1 MCQKKALIGMSG
13 GVDSSVAA
21 LLTLQAGYSCIGA
34 TMRLYDNSTAG
45 LPKEGTCCS
54 LDDAEDARSVA
65 HRLGIPH
72 YVFNFQDAFREQVI
86 EKFVKC
92 YEQGLTPNPCI
103 DCNRHLKFDVLLRR
117 AQVLGCDYVV
127 SGHYARIR
135 QDPETGCYLLYKAQ
149 DKAKDQTYFLACLSQ
164 EQLEHILFPLGE
176 LTKAEVRQIAEENG
190 FVTAR
195 KHDSQDICFVPDGD
209 YGAFLERYTG
219 KAYPQGDYLN
229 LDGQV
234 VGRHQGAVRYT
245 LGQRKGLGIALGA
258 PVYVCRK
265 DMAANTV
272 TVGPSE
278 ALFSPALRA
287 SDWVWFPFDQLTEP
301 MRITAKTRHSQLEQS
316 ATVYP
321 EEGGFARVVFDQPQ
335 RAVTPGQ
342 AVVLYQGDLVVGG
355 GTITEALS
363 HV

>member
-103 DCNRHLKFDVLLRR
+103 DCNRHLKFDTLLRR
-117 AQVLGCDYVV
+117 AQILGCDYVV
-127 SGHYARIR
+127 SGHYARVR
-135 QDPETGCYLLYKAQ
+135 QDPATCRYLLYKAL

-301 MRITAKTRHSQLEQS
+301 MQVTAKTRHSQLEQS

-363 HV
+363 RV

>member
-103 DCNRHLKFDVLLRR
+103 DCNRHLKFDTLLRR

-127 SGHYARIR
+127 SGHYARVR
-135 QDPETGCYLLYKAQ
+135 QDPETGRYLLYKAR
-149 DKAKDQTYFLACLSQ
+149 DTAKDQTYFLACLSQ

-301 MRITAKTRHSQLEQS
+301 MRVTAKTRHSQLEQS

>member
-65 HRLGIPH
+65 HRLGIAH

-135 QDPETGCYLLYKAQ
+135 QDPETGRHLLYKAQ

>member
-135 QDPETGCYLLYKAQ
+135 QDPETGRYLLYKAQ

-287 SDWVWFPFDQLTEP
+287 TDWVWFPFDQLTEP

>member
-127 SGHYARIR
+127 SGHYARVR
-135 QDPETGCYLLYKAQ
+135 QDPETGRYLLYKAQ

-195 KHDSQDICFVPDGD
+195 KHDSQDICFVTDGD

-219 KAYPQGDYLN
+219 KTYPQGDYLN

-234 VGRHQGAVRYT
+234 VGRHQGVVRYT

-272 TVGPSE
+272 TVGSSE

>member
-103 DCNRHLKFDVLLRR
+103 DCNRHLKFDTLLRR

-127 SGHYARIR
+127 SGHYARVR
-135 QDPETGCYLLYKAQ
+135 RDPETGRYLLYKAQ

-219 KAYPQGDYLN
+219 KSYPQGDYLN

-287 SDWVWFPFDQLTEP
+287 SDWVWFPFDQLAEP
-301 MRITAKTRHSQLEQS
+301 TQVTAKTRHSQLEQS

-355 GTITEALS
+355 GTITEALP

>member
-1 MCQKKALIGMSG
+1 MIQKKALIGMSG

-103 DCNRHLKFDVLLRR
+103 DCNRHLKFDTLLRR
-117 AQVLGCDYVV
+117 AQVLSCDYVV

-135 QDPETGCYLLYKAQ
+135 QDPETGRYLLYKAR
-149 DKAKDQTYFLACLSQ
+149 DTAKDQTYFLACLSQ

-301 MRITAKTRHSQLEQS
+301 MQVTAKTRHSQLEQS

>member
-1 MCQKKALIGMSG
+1 MIQKKALIGMSG

-135 QDPETGCYLLYKAQ
+135 QDPETGRYLLYKAQ

-176 LTKAEVRQIAEENG
+176 LTKAEVRHIAEENG

-301 MRITAKTRHSQLEQS
+301 MRVTAKTRHSQLEQS

>member
-103 DCNRHLKFDVLLRR
+103 DCNRHLKFDTLLRR

-135 QDPETGCYLLYKAQ
+135 LDPATCRYLLYKAQ

-258 PVYVCRK
+258 PVYVCGK

-301 MRITAKTRHSQLEQS
+301 MQVTAKTRHSQLEQS

-363 HV
+363 RV

>member
-1 MCQKKALIGMSG
+1 MIQKKALIGMSG

-86 EKFVKC
+86 EKFVKS

-127 SGHYARIR
+127 SGHYARVR
-135 QDPETGCYLLYKAQ
+135 RDPETGRYLLYKAR
-149 DKAKDQTYFLACLSQ
+149 DTAKDQTYFLACLSQ

-176 LTKAEVRQIAEENG
+176 LTKTEVRQIAEEHG

-219 KAYPQGDYLN
+219 KTYPQGDYLN

-265 DMAANTV
+265 DMTANTV
-272 TVGPSE
+272 TVGPGE
-278 ALFSPALRA
+278 ALFSPSLRA
-287 SDWVWFPFDQLTEP
+287 SDWVWFPFDQLTAP
-301 MRITAKTRHSQLEQS
+301 MQVTAKTRHSQLEQA

-321 EEGGFARVVFDQPQ
+321 EESGFARVEFDRPQ

-363 HV
+363 HI

>member
-127 SGHYARIR
+127 SGHYARVR
-135 QDPETGCYLLYKAQ
+135 QDPETGRYLLYKAQ

>member
-86 EKFVKC
+86 EKFVNC

-103 DCNRHLKFDVLLRR
+103 DCNRHLKFDTLLRR

-127 SGHYARIR
+127 SGHYARVR
-135 QDPETGCYLLYKAQ
+135 QDPNTDRYLLYKAQ
-149 DKAKDQTYFLACLSQ
+149 DKAKDQTYFLACLTQ

-219 KAYPQGDYLN
+219 KTYPQGDYLN

-287 SDWVWFPFDQLTEP
+287 SDWVWFLFDQLTEP
-301 MRITAKTRHSQLEQS
+301 MRVTAKTRHSQLEQS

>member
-86 EKFVKC
+86 EKFVNC

-135 QDPETGCYLLYKAQ
+135 QDPETGRYLLYKAQ
-149 DKAKDQTYFLACLSQ
+149 DKAKDQTYFLACLTQ

-176 LTKAEVRQIAEENG
+176 LTKAEVRQIAQENG

-272 TVGPSE
+272 TVGSSE

-301 MRITAKTRHSQLEQS
+301 MRVTAKTRHSQLEQS

-363 HV
+363 RV

>member
-103 DCNRHLKFDVLLRR
+103 DCNRHLKFDTLLRR

-135 QDPETGCYLLYKAQ
+135 QDPETGRYLLYKAR
-149 DKAKDQTYFLACLSQ
+149 DTAKDQTYFLACLSQ

-258 PVYVCRK
+258 PVYVCGK

-363 HV
+363 RV

>member
-103 DCNRHLKFDVLLRR
+103 DCNRHLKFDTLLRR

-127 SGHYARIR
+127 SGHYARVR
-135 QDPETGCYLLYKAQ
+135 QDPDTGRHLLYKAQ

>member
-135 QDPETGCYLLYKAQ
+135 QDPATCRYLLYKAQ

-219 KAYPQGDYLN
+219 KTYPQGDYLN

-301 MRITAKTRHSQLEQS
+301 TQVTAKTRHSQLEQS

-355 GTITEALS
+355 GTITEALP

>member
-86 EKFVKC
+86 EKFVNC

-103 DCNRHLKFDVLLRR
+103 DCNRHLKFDTLLRR

-127 SGHYARIR
+127 SGHYARVR
-135 QDPETGCYLLYKAQ
+135 QDPNTDRYLLYKAQ
-149 DKAKDQTYFLACLSQ
+149 DKAKDQTYFLACLTQ

-219 KAYPQGDYLN
+219 KTYPQGDYLN

-342 AVVLYQGDLVVGG
+342 AVVLYQGDLVVGS

>member
-135 QDPETGCYLLYKAQ
+135 QDPETGRYLLYKAQ

-301 MRITAKTRHSQLEQS
+301 MRVTAKTRHSQLEQS

>member
-65 HRLGIPH
+65 HRLGIAH

-135 QDPETGCYLLYKAQ
+135 QDPETGRYLLYKAQ

-301 MRITAKTRHSQLEQS
+301 MRVTAKTRHSQLEQS

-363 HV
+363 RV

>member
-103 DCNRHLKFDVLLRR
+103 DCNRHLKFDTLLRR
-117 AQVLGCDYVV
+117 AQILGCDYVV

-135 QDPETGCYLLYKAQ
+135 QDPETGRYLLYKAR
-149 DKAKDQTYFLACLSQ
+149 DTAKDQTYFLACLSQ

-176 LTKAEVRQIAEENG
+176 LTKAEVRHIAEENG

-301 MRITAKTRHSQLEQS
+301 MRVTAKTRHSQLEQS

>member
-127 SGHYARIR
+127 SGHYARVR
-135 QDPETGCYLLYKAQ
+135 QDPATGRYLLYKAR
-149 DKAKDQTYFLACLSQ
+149 DTAKDQTYFLACLSQ

-287 SDWVWFPFDQLTEP
+287 ADWVWFPFDQLTEP

-363 HV
+363 RV

>member
-103 DCNRHLKFDVLLRR
+103 DCNRHLKFDTLLRR

-127 SGHYARIR
+127 SGHYARVR
-135 QDPETGCYLLYKAQ
+135 QDPETGRHLLYKAQ

-219 KAYPQGDYLN
+219 KAYPQGNYLN

>member
-45 LPKEGTCCS
+45 LPKKGTCCS

-65 HRLGIPH
+65 HRLGISH

-103 DCNRHLKFDVLLRR
+103 NCNRHLKFDTLLRR

-127 SGHYARIR
+127 SGHYARVR
-135 QDPETGCYLLYKAQ
+135 QDPETGRYLLYKAR
-149 DKAKDQTYFLACLSQ
+149 DTAKDQTYFLACLSQ

-219 KAYPQGDYLN
+219 KTYPQGDYLN

-301 MRITAKTRHSQLEQS
+301 MQVTAKTRHSQLEQS

-355 GTITEALS
+355 GTITEALP

>member
-103 DCNRHLKFDVLLRR
+103 DCNRHLKFDTLLRR

-135 QDPETGCYLLYKAQ
+135 QDPETGRYLLYKAQ

-209 YGAFLERYTG
+209 YGAFLEHYTG

-355 GTITEALS
+355 GTITEALP

>member
-135 QDPETGCYLLYKAQ
+135 LDPETGRYLLYKAR
-149 DKAKDQTYFLACLSQ
+149 DTAKDQTYFLACLSQ

>member
-135 QDPETGCYLLYKAQ
+135 QDPETGRYLLYKAQ

-176 LTKAEVRQIAEENG
+176 LTKTEVRQIAQENG